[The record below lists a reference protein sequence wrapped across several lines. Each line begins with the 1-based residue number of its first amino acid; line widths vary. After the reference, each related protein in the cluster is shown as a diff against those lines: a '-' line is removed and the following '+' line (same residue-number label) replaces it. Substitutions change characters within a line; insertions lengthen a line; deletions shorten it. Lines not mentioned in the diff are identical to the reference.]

1 MWKKSITLFIP
12 TTLWKKYVGFEDYYV
27 RAVYAAAGE
36 TVPDRQEQSEKLT
49 GAYASKLLISRN
61 QWNNNVNR
69 SDKNTITYSDVVDKD
84 GNTVQGFTINDSN
97 DSNSAYDKAN
107 TAYDRLYIDYVAAFD
122 VKGLTGPSI
131 MTTYH
136 PMIKVEKLVDGVV
149 KSTTYQAIAELDN
162 KGRIEMCTG
171 INGLTK
177 LNVTKGTTFRFTPVL
192 TDGKAS
198 NPTETTNITVDGQS
212 KAFTT
217 QSFTVDLYFALK
229 NNTVVEQID
238 FTYAVNLQRIGLY
251 AFSGC
256 ENLAFVDVPA
266 SVSSV
271 GFSAFRDCT
280 SLYRASFL
288 GNGTKVPDETFLNC
302 SSLEIV
308 ELSPDLTEIGDFAF
322 ANCTALE
329 YLELPASVTAIGNN
343 AFLNDE
349 NLTLGVYY
357 GSFAQTYAEE
367 NGIPYVIIGGVKLG
381 DVNGDKVVNIN
392 DVTAIQSHLAEMN
405 KLEGIFLKAADV
417 NQNGD
422 VKIDDATA
430 LQMYLAEYEVQYPVD
445 EEMPKS

>member
-1 MWKKSITLFIP
+1 MQNFNWKTEKVVFMPMVAGLLRAQLVADQEDVDIVNAVIYDEKASAAYKNRNIETHYKCPFYVGGHYEEVDGEQKWTGSYVRTADESKLLYWDIFKLDDAEKAEATYTSGD
-12 TTLWKKYVGFEDYYV
+12 TTTRANLRVAQCYSLKFNYVGFEDYYV

-69 SDKNTITYSDVVDKD
+69 LDKNTITYSDVVYKD
-84 GNTVQGFTINDSN
+84 GKTVQGFTINDSN

-122 VKGLTGPSI
+122 VKGLTGSSI

-192 TDGKAS
+192 TDGNAS

-217 QSFTVDLYFALK
+217 QSFTVDLYAYL
-229 NNTVVEQID
+229 
-238 FTYAVNLQRIGLY
+238 
-251 AFSGC
+251 
-256 ENLAFVDVPA
+256 
-266 SVSSV
+266 
-271 GFSAFRDCT
+271 
-280 SLYRASFL
+280 
-288 GNGTKVPDETFLNC
+288 NG
-302 SSLEIV
+302 
-308 ELSPDLTEIGDFAF
+308 
-322 ANCTALE
+322 
-329 YLELPASVTAIGNN
+329 
-343 AFLNDE
+343 
-349 NLTLGVYY
+349 
-357 GSFAQTYAEE
+357 EE
-367 NGIPYVIIGGVKLG
+367 
-381 DVNGDKVVNIN
+381 
-392 DVTAIQSHLAEMN
+392 
-405 KLEGIFLKAADV
+405 
-417 NQNGD
+417 
-422 VKIDDATA
+422 
-430 LQMYLAEYEVQYPVD
+430 
-445 EEMPKS
+445 